1 MLILFVPLIIS
12 IYVEYKIYKVF
23 WDKLFINKLLGLVI
37 VINIII
43 LTPLNIFTINFL
55 GQHREDA
62 RRISCLSNLR
72 GIGLSLIQYSMDYNG
87 YFPNKSGVKGF
98 EQLRTNDYLTDYG
111 VYLCPSSDTP
121 KGKDNQKLT
130 NETVDYIYQSGLK
143 DSENSDQSK
152 IPLAWDKPENH
163 KNHGNVV
170 FLDGHIKGFKGADW
184 MEQAGIKK
192 RKK

>member
-1 MLILFVPLIIS
+1 
-12 IYVEYKIYKVF
+12 
-23 WDKLFINKLLGLVI
+23 
-37 VINIII
+37 
-43 LTPLNIFTINFL
+43 
-55 GQHREDA
+55 
-62 RRISCLSNLR
+62 
-72 GIGLSLIQYSMDYNG
+72 MDYNG

>member
-1 MLILFVPLIIS
+1 LLILFVPLIIS